1 MLTLPEIAVLVE
13 LETGPKNLAEL
24 SAGAGELAIG
34 IGLTVMHLE
43 QAGFVIGY
51 GLPRSYALSDAG
63 RLALTTWFGAVKRLE
78 IRRRSTKNTW
88 D

>member
-1 MLTLPEIAVLVE
+1 MVE
-13 LETGPKNLAEL
+13 LQTGPKNLAEL
-24 SAGAGELAIG
+24 AAGAGELSIG

-51 GLPRSYALSDAG
+51 GLPRSYGLSKAG
-63 RLALTTWFGAVKRLE
+63 ELAIENWFKAVNRLR
-78 IRRRSTKNTW
+78 IRRRASQNTW